1 MAAQIIAIANQKGGV
16 AKTTVTHN
24 LGVALALKGKDV
36 LMVDLDSQASL
47 TFCAGVKNPLDYD
60 GRNIVSILEKNPS
73 VDVRECIYPVGSTE
87 EIRSHLRLWPSI
99 IDLAQIETLMYSR
112 TSRERI
118 LSKALEPIHGDF
130 DYILLDCPPQLGL
143 MTINALSAA
152 DGVIIPCKTDELSY
166 RGLKQLEDTIA
177 DIKDLVNPRLEIYGV
192 IATLH
197 QSRVSHD
204 KNILEKL
211 YREYRVIGVMKQ
223 AAVAKKGVFDGVSA
237 VEYMPTHEISVNVM
251 KIADMLIKGMFRKG
265 DQ

>member
-1 MAAQIIAIANQKGGV
+1 
-16 AKTTVTHN
+16 
-24 LGVALALKGKDV
+24 
-36 LMVDLDSQASL
+36 
-47 TFCAGVKNPLDYD
+47 
-60 GRNIVSILEKNPS
+60 
-73 VDVRECIYPVGSTE
+73 
-87 EIRSHLRLWPSI
+87 
-99 IDLAQIETLMYSR
+99 
-112 TSRERI
+112 
-118 LSKALEPIHGDF
+118 
-130 DYILLDCPPQLGL
+130 

-177 DIKDLVNPRLEIYGV
+177 DIKDLVNSRLEIYGV

-237 VEYMPTHEISVNVM
+237 VEYMPTHEISINVM